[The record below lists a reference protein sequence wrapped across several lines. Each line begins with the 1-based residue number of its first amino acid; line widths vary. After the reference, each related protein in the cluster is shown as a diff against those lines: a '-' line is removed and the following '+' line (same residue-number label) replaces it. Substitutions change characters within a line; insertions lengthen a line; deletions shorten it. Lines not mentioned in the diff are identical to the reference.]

1 MKIIKNP
8 LSNVGKA
15 PMDIDNLNSLP
26 FIPEAPLPPKNFA
39 MMLVGSPGSGKTNLF
54 LQMLMSHPTKKN
66 KDKPR
71 YYYGLFDRIE
81 LISPS
86 MATLPSSFLKKL
98 DEDRMNMKFSD
109 ELITDIIN
117 SMYEAPNVNN
127 LIVLDDCIRDL
138 SRSKNLSKVF
148 LNRRHITHDEEQ
160 KDEENPD
167 NASLSIIVTNQKYS
181 LLPLEFRN
189 ALSDIIIFKS
199 SNRNEI
205 NRIKDEIMFDLSP
218 ELQDQLLNEAWS
230 KPYSFLYVKPNQPLE
245 NKYFIK
251 FDKIQFD

>member
-1 MKIIKNP
+1 MRIIKNN
-8 LSNVGKA
+8 LSDVGRA

-26 FIPEAPLPPKNFA
+26 FIPEKPLPPKNFA
-39 MMLVGSPGSGKTNLF
+39 MMLVGSPGSGKTNLM

-66 KDKPR
+66 KNKPR

-86 MATLPSSFLKKL
+86 MATLSSSFLKKL
-98 DEDRMNMKFSD
+98 DDDRTHMKFSD

-117 SMYEAPNVNN
+117 SMYEGPNVNN

-148 LNRRHITHDEEQ
+148 LNRRHITHDENQ
-160 KDEENPD
+160 KDEDNSD

-189 ALSDIIIFKS
+189 SLSDVIIFKC
-199 SNRNEI
+199 SNKNEI
-205 NRIKDEIMFDLSP
+205 NRIKDEIMFDLDSST
-218 ELQDQLLNEAWS
+218 QDLLLEQAWS
-230 KPYSFLYVKPNQPLE
+230 EPYSFLYVKPNKQLQD
-245 NKYFIK
+245 KYYIK
-251 FDKIQFD
+251 FDKVEF

>member
-1 MKIIKNP
+1 MKIIKNK
-8 LSNVGKA
+8 LSNIGRA

-26 FIPEAPLPPKNFA
+26 FIPEQPLPPKNFA
-39 MMLVGSPGSGKTNLF
+39 MMLVGSPGSGKTNLM
-54 LQMLMSHPTKKN
+54 LQLLMSHPTKKN

-71 YYYGLFDRIE
+71 YYYGLFDSIV

-98 DEDRMNMKFSD
+98 DDDRTHMKFSD

-117 SMYEAPNVNN
+117 NMYEGANVNN
-127 LIVLDDCIRDL
+127 LLVLDDCIRDL

-148 LNRRHITHDEEQ
+148 LNRRH
-160 KDEENPD
+160 

-189 ALSDIIIFKS
+189 SLSDIIIFKC
-199 SNRNEI
+199 SNKNEI
-205 NRIKDEIMFDLSP
+205 NRIKDEIMFDLDSSM
-218 ELQDQLLNEAWS
+218 QDLLLEQAWS
-230 KPYSFLYVKPNQPLE
+230 EPYSFLYVKPNKPLQD
-245 NKYFIK
+245 KYYIK
-251 FDKIQFD
+251 FDKVEF